1 MAQLNSL
8 KDIDENI
15 FMKDNI
21 KGIWRK
27 STASE
32 VLANLLEET
41 SPFDKETKKLIP
53 VFGFNKLDQYR
64 DNKQL
69 FPTNF
74 VILELDTPGFWKE
87 DIVAGNASRKMEI
100 QGKFWLLYCQFHYDD
115 KLPYFWLYLTPSTC
129 GLRFVL
135 KTDRPII
142 NEAHYIQVVKH
153 FLAILYRKT
162 NGKVNP
168 AFFDIR
174 VNQAWFVPTFLK
186 FFSLREDVFEI
197 KEFQGKPVEKKES
210 FKPYVGEFQK
220 DEEQRFSLAIQFT
233 ERNYRFFKGQRNN
246 YIHHLA
252 CNCNRFG
259 LPKTQILIWI
269 KSKFDLEEI
278 EIENAVDSAYKHNVS
293 EHGTFLK

>member
-1 MAQLNSL
+1 MAQLNLL
-8 KDIDENI
+8 KEIDENV

-21 KGIWRK
+21 KGTWRK

-32 VLANLLEET
+32 VLANLLEGT

-53 VFGFNKLDQYR
+53 VFGFNKLDGQR
-64 DNKQL
+64 NNKQL
-69 FPTNF
+69 FPIHF
-74 VILELDTPGFWKE
+74 VILELDTPGFWKIE
-87 DIVAGNASRKMEI
+87 IARGCQKTKMTMH
-100 QGKFWLLYCQFHYDD
+100 GKFWLLYCIFSKDD
-115 KLPYFWLYLTPSTC
+115 SLPYFWLYLTPSTC

-135 KTDRPII
+135 KTDKPVI

-174 VNQAWFVPTFLK
+174 VHQAWFVPTFLK

-197 KEFQGKPVEKKES
+197 KEFEREPVKEKES
-210 FKPYVGEFQK
+210 SKPYLGEFQK

-259 LPKTQILIWI
+259 LPKTQTLTWV

-278 EIENAVDSAYKHNVS
+278 EIENAVESAYKHNVS
-293 EHGTFLK
+293 EHGNFLK